1 MGDQELSPETEIA
14 LLKLRVSRLEEDRK
28 WLFGLG
34 ITVVGW
40 IITQVAPLLP
50 VLLKGAGK

>member
-1 MGDQELSPETEIA
+1 MGEDLSPETEIA

-34 ITVVGW
+34 VTVIGW
-40 IITQVAPLLP
+40 IATQVLPMLP